1 MQHLNQI
8 HNWIEDEGHEPIIV
22 SKELN
27 NSKPSTLFFLS
38 KLSGKFNTIKFVR
51 DYKNKW
57 DHVDVLIT
65 ANPHTLEAKPQGKV
79 SIKVIND
86 YNKNCESD
94 YTIIDLKEIL
104 DDKTILN
111 KVLNTQTVTFTEVTE

>member
-1 MQHLNQI
+1 M
-8 HNWIEDEGHEPIIV
+8 
-22 SKELN
+22 
-27 NSKPSTLFFLS
+27 
-38 KLSGKFNTIKFVR
+38 
-51 DYKNKW
+51 
-57 DHVDVLIT
+57 DVLIT
-65 ANPHTLEAKPQGKV
+65 ANPYTLESKPQGKV

-111 KVLNTQTVTFTEVTE
+111 KVLNTQTVTFTEIED

>member
-1 MQHLNQI
+1 MQHLNQL
-8 HNWIEDEGHEPIIV
+8 HNWIEDEGHEPIII

-38 KLSGKFNTIKFVR
+38 KLSGKFNNIKFVR
-51 DYKNKW
+51 EYENKW
-57 DHVDVLIT
+57 DYVDVLIT
-65 ANPHTLEAKPQGKV
+65 ANPYTLESKPQGKV

-86 YNKNCESD
+86 YNKNSESD

-111 KVLNTQTVTFTEVTE
+111 KVLNTQTVTFTEIED